1 MKKYAIVNKKTKE
14 FYADPIYTD
23 IKKAKQK
30 IEYLHNYEKEHNM
43 EFKVYE
49 IEVLTPEREA
59 QHEKEWKQFCDAI
72 D

>member
-1 MKKYAIVNKKTKE
+1 MKKYAIIDTDTKE

-23 IKKAKQK
+23 IDKARKK
-30 IEYLHNYEKEHNM
+30 IDYLTNYRKKHKM
-43 EFKVYE
+43 EFAAYGLE
-49 IEVLTPEREA
+49 ELTPERES